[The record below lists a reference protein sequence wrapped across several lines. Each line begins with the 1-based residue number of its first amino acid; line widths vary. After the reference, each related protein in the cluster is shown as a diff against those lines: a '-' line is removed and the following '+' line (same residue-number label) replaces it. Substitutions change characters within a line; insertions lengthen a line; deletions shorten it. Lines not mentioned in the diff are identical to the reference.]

1 MAELLIRK
9 AKNICFVLDAD
20 GSDVSGDYAASLSR
34 YRELNLSSFS
44 LPALG
49 HEGELYPTDCLELSG
64 ESLAELSHE
73 ERIAL
78 FLSAMPQDQRLTF
91 KQSVEQQAKL
101 FEPFTSLKARTGY
114 DHYEFNNKND
124 LFELWAKER
133 LEANR
138 PIAVQPKYDGLRLL
152 IHWEGDRV
160 AIYTED
166 KKRDRASILP
176 DVVTEVRSL
185 PIKSGIV
192 DVELVLWREDQPIPR
207 REMIRVIVGKTPIK
221 GEDVRINI
229 HDVLYLDGQPL
240 NTKPYSERLAAL
252 DKMLP
257 KDKKHLR
264 KATTWTAKAKADF
277 MTALDKAVA
286 YPGSEGAMVKTMDS
300 DYPLRGRT
308 REETADWGKL
318 KMVSEL
324 HVQVIGRTRKPNPW
338 PDRSKR
344 NLEGEEALKAFRK
357 LQKDSQT
364 FYYRCAVL
372 SYDKLIP
379 IDSQHKLAPGDL
391 TLKFDA
397 EHEGGVWKGTD
408 DPQIWE
414 MAKGFEHRER
424 GDWAYGNTYAI
435 KLDPGPKLGDII
447 TVAPILMRAWKDP
460 EGKEHYSWTFP
471 RVREYDPTRKK
482 PDTVADVEKIV
493 QRSPKTLQKSIR
505 PFGHPGGKTLLVK
518 HIRPL
523 IPKHQTYVEPY
534 CGSATI
540 FFAKDKAPKSVLGD
554 MDPEIIAALRFIRG
568 ASSSDIEWLRKQSWR
583 PSKGRWKFLKDQKP
597 VRKQERFYRFLY
609 LNYNSWA
616 DSPAKGFAASS
627 QPVSMKREM
636 EKIQAAG
643 QKLKGNVTIA
653 LQDAFTTMRQNDS
666 VSTFHYVDPPYF
678 GSGDLEPYGGKAPE
692 PEKLAK
698 FLKGLRGK
706 WLLSMHD
713 NPRVRAAFKG
723 STIKSVSVGMRYSV
737 YSRKT
742 RSGQAPKTRKELL
755 IGNYDFA
762 ETRKLSEAFNEASK
776 PSRFL
781 SEGPST
787 AEPGHAWCVIWAEG
801 RAIACYRHKDDA
813 EKFRDKQSPSE
824 VGQFGYCDLTGTGI
838 RPYSKEGV
846 REAKAKIQKFN
857 EAAQK
862 PSQTV
867 PKSFRQEGPEKAE
880 AHSAWCVK
888 WDTNHLACFTTR
900 KVAAEFQG
908 FLSPREGLQLGYCDL
923 ADTSIQVYAFESD
936 MPPGEGDEPTH
947 KEQRS
952 EAERKFGDPYL
963 VHQPPDKTFPFV
975 YMHHERGIWTL
986 DELKSLR
993 AELTKARSDSSLI
1006 PDIWRKYKPVTL
1018 AGSLATLKRRAQ
1030 AAADKRGD
1038 VSAAVHGFLD
1048 EKVPKSLPPLD
1059 RILNVGNVHGDW
1071 RMRSPEGEYL
1081 IGYTVDA
1088 PSIVL
1093 QFASGQKYVYPIRDK
1108 FLENRPGDKIVAH
1121 RKCPNP
1127 LCDEER
1133 YLQLVESAGD
1143 LIEAARA
1150 SPVILRRVEEVEL
1163 ELPLSQVLH
1172 MEFSADPPSI
1182 SLLLQE
1188 ATQPLVWLTIV
1199 NPKRFI
1205 YWAPPGAVGAT
1216 AKTGAR
1222 FIFADFGKCAYGV
1235 RKTDYH
1241 EGFFWFD
1248 RTKKLSGRWGAQ
1260 ILAARPEYTKIG
1272 KEGDWWMINRVTVNP
1287 RPYIL
1292 QYSRESKERQA
1303 QKERL
1308 KHIVWNAD
1316 LLKVLKAD
1324 PLGRRWLGPVTD
1336 EKLEEKWKE
1345 FAAGDGEF
1353 RLAKS
1358 LSFSSKLFHSPASER
1373 HLFVYGAILIPG
1385 KTDAQG
1391 HHITEK
1397 EIAKAIR
1404 TMGDISFDLEHAEKV
1419 SPNDLRLTQI
1429 FQAPVGFKVNGQR
1442 FKRGTA
1448 IAEIEV
1454 LSPKIRR
1461 RIFSGEIRGF
1471 SISGKGAMDNS
1482 AGLYDVKIS
1491 KISLVSVPAIQ
1502 ADFIVK
1508 IENA

>member
-9 AKNICFVLDAD
+9 IKNICFVLDAD
-20 GSDVSGDYAASLSR
+20 GNDVSGDYADSLSR
-34 YRELNLSSFS
+34 YRELGLSSFS
-44 LPALG
+44 LPTLG
-49 HEGELYPTDCLELSG
+49 HEGNLYPTDCLELSG

-73 ERIAL
+73 ERVAL
-78 FLSAMPQDQRLTF
+78 FVSSLPEDDAQTL
-91 KQSVEQQAKL
+91 VLAEQQVTL
-101 FEPFTSLKARTGY
+101 FKPFTPLKARTGY
-114 DHYEFNNKND
+114 GQFEFNNKGD
-124 LFELWAKER
+124 LYELWAKER

-138 PIAVQPKYDGLRLL
+138 PIAIQPKYDGLRLL
-152 IHWEGDRV
+152 IHWEGERV

-176 DVVTEVRSL
+176 DVVSEVRGL

-192 DVELVLWREDQPIPR
+192 DVELVLWQKEQPIPR
-207 REMIRVIVGKTPIK
+207 REMVRVIVGKTPVK
-221 GEDVRINI
+221 GEDIRINI
-229 HDVLYLDGQPL
+229 HDVLYLDGQAL
-240 NTKPYSERLAAL
+240 NTKSYSERLASL
-252 DKMLP
+252 SRMLP

-264 KATTWTAKAKADF
+264 KAVTWTAKSKADF
-277 MTALDKAVA
+277 MAALDKAIA
-286 YPGSEGAMVKTMDS
+286 YPGSEGAMVKTLDS

-364 FYYRCAVL
+364 FYYRCAVRDD
-372 SYDKLIP
+372 SKLIP

-447 TVAPILMRAWKDP
+447 TVAPILMRVWKDD

-518 HIRPL
+518 HILPL
-523 IPKHQTYVEPY
+523 IPKHQAYVEPY

-540 FFAKDKAPKSVLGD
+540 FFAKDKASKSVLGD
-554 MDPEIIAALRFIRG
+554 MDPEIIAALRFIRNI
-568 ASSSDIEWLRKQSWR
+568 SSSDIEWLKKQNWR
-583 PSKGRWKFLKDQKP
+583 PSKSRWQFLKDQKP
-597 VRKQERFYRFLY
+597 VRKRERFYRFLY
-609 LNYNSWA
+609 LNFNSWA
-616 DSPAKGFAASS
+616 DSPAKGFASTGQTRSWAG
-627 QPVSMKREM
+627 VVAKL
-636 EKIQAAG
+636 QAAS
-643 QKLKGNVTIA
+643 QKLKGDVTVT
-653 LQDAFTTMRQNDS
+653 LQDAFKTMRQYDS
-666 VSTFHYVDPPYF
+666 VSTFHYIDPPHF
-678 GSGDLEPYGGKAPE
+678 GSGDLQPYGSTAPE
-692 PEKLAK
+692 PERLAK

-706 WLLSMHD
+706 WLLSMYD
-713 NPRVRAAFKG
+713 SKRTRAAFKG
-723 STIKSVSVGMRYSV
+723 SSIKGVSLGMRYAT

-742 RSGQAPKTRKELL
+742 RTGQAPGTRKELL

-762 ETRKLSEAFNEASK
+762 EAQKLREATK

-781 SEGPST
+781 SEGPLT
-787 AEPGHAWCVIWAEG
+787 AEPGHGWCVIWAEG
-801 RAIACYRHKDDA
+801 RAIACYRQKNDA
-813 EKFRDKQSPSE
+813 EKFRDKQPSSE
-824 VGQFGYCDLTGTGI
+824 IGQFGYCDLSGTGI
-838 RPYSKEGV
+838 KPYGKEGV
-846 REAKAKIQKFN
+846 REAETKIRKFN

-862 PSQTV
+862 PPQII
-867 PKSFRQEGPEKAE
+867 PKSFRQDGPEEAG
-880 AHSAWCVK
+880 AHSAWCVR
-888 WDTNHLACFTTR
+888 WDKNHLACFTTK
-900 KVAAEFQG
+900 KVAIEFQD
-908 FLSPREGLQLGYCDL
+908 FLSPREGLQLGYYDL
-923 ADTSIQVYAFESD
+923 ANTSIQVYAFESS
-936 MPPGEGDEPTH
+936 MPSGEGDEPAH
-947 KEQRS
+947 KKQRA

-975 YMHHERGIWTL
+975 YMHHERGIWTP

-993 AELTKARSDSSLI
+993 AEFTKARSDSSLI
-1006 PDIWRKYKPVTL
+1006 PDIWRKYKPVILT
-1018 AGSLATLKRRAQ
+1018 GSLDTLKRRAQ

-1048 EKVPKSLPPLD
+1048 EKVPKSLPSLD
-1059 RILNVGNVHGDW
+1059 QILNVGNVHGDW
-1071 RMRSPEGEYL
+1071 RMRSPEGEHL

-1093 QFASGQKYVYPIRDK
+1093 QFASGHKYIYPIRDK
-1108 FLENRPGDKIVAH
+1108 FLENQPDDKIVAH

-1133 YLQLVESAGD
+1133 YLHLVENSSELLEAYKQFEIVQIGD
-1143 LIEAARA
+1143 AVLPEGTILAFELLDTDPISLRVLIEAERG
-1150 SPVILRRVEEVEL
+1150 L
-1163 ELPLSQVLH
+1163 
-1172 MEFSADPPSI
+1172 D
-1182 SLLLQE
+1182 E
-1188 ATQPLVWLTIV
+1188 AVQPLIWLTIV
-1199 NPKRFI
+1199 NPKRLI

-1216 AKTGAR
+1216 VKTGAR
-1222 FIFADFGKCAYGV
+1222 FIFADFGRCAYGV
-1235 RKTDYH
+1235 RKSDYH

-1272 KEGDWWMINRVTVNP
+1272 AEGDWWMINRVTVNP

-1324 PLGRRWLGPVTD
+1324 SLGRRWLGPITD

-1358 LSFSSKLFHSPASER
+1358 LSFSSRLFHSPPSEKGMF
-1373 HLFVYGAILIPG
+1373 LYGPLLIPG
-1385 KTDAQG
+1385 KTDAQE
-1391 HHITEK
+1391 HHVTAEEITK
-1397 EIAKAIR
+1397 ALRSIDGYEI
-1404 TMGDISFDLEHAEKV
+1404 DIEHSEKV
-1419 SPNDLRLTQI
+1419 PKGSVKLTQI
-1429 FQAPVGFKVNGQR
+1429 FQAPASFRVG
-1442 FKRGTA
+1442 KRLFRKGTA
-1448 IAEIEV
+1448 VIEIAV
-1454 LSPKIRR
+1454 LSPQVRQ
-1461 RIFSGEIRGF
+1461 RILTGELTGF
-1471 SISGKGAMDNS
+1471 SILGKGRMDS
-1482 AGLYDVKIS
+1482 SDGLYDIRID
-1491 KISLVSVPAIQ
+1491 KISLVSAPAIKEEFLIQ
-1502 ADFIVK
+1502 V
-1508 IENA
+1508 E